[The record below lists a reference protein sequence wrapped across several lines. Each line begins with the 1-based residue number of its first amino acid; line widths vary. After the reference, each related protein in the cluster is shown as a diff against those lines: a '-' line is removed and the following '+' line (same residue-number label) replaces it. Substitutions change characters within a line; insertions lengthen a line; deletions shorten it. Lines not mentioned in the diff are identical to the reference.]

1 MSDREIHTY
10 EVRGY
15 DEGDRFFDG
24 TFKGTELHMGGLAIE
39 LFNLN
44 RGDRTG
50 EWSLLGQEHRY
61 GTSGGVSIIPRAV
74 YFQIIHPS

>member
-15 DEGDRFFDG
+15 EEGDRFFDG
-24 TFKGTELHMGGLAIE
+24 TFKGTELQMGGLAVE

-61 GTSGGVSIIPRAV
+61 GTAGTVTTIPRAV